1 MIEYEIFDNIT
12 ADALF
17 LQGKHKEAFERYFHG
32 ATVLRDS
39 RAAFDV
45 AYMYHQGIYVPTN
58 YPLARKFYYAASAM
72 EGGAPLFNLAL
83 MEIRGLGAPAD
94 LRAAVRHM
102 EEAAAIDCV
111 DAQLYLGTAYTLG
124 CVFDPLNIEC
134 LSMIPF
140 YRVIPRKEQMLL
152 WHGQGDPTLENERFE
167 VIEADEQAAAEM
179 FDRATRHKDDT
190 YISPQI
196 GAARVAMGQ
205 ALIEGFGMEYDPR
218 RGYRLLERAALE
230 NGSREAAAYLVA
242 HSCEARVW
250 GIAERRLEMLSQGEK
265 DG

>member
-17 LQGKHKEAFERYFHG
+17 LQGKYPEAYERYFRG
-32 ATVLRDS
+32 ATELRDS
-39 RAAFDV
+39 RAAFDL
-45 AYMYHQGIYVPTN
+45 AYMYHRGIYVPTN
-58 YPLARKFYYAASAM
+58 YHMARKFYHAASTL
-72 EGGAPLFNLAL
+72 ESGAALFNLAL
-83 MEIRGLGAPAD
+83 MEIRGLGEAAD
-94 LRAAVRHM
+94 LRAAHRHM
-102 EEAAAIDCV
+102 EEAAAIDCI

-124 CVFDPLNIEC
+124 CIFDPLNIEC

-140 YRVIPRKEQMLL
+140 YRVISRKEQALL
-152 WHGQGDPTLENERFE
+152 WGSPPDPALEEARFS
-167 VIEADEQAAAEM
+167 VIEADEQFATEMFSRAAA
-179 FDRATRHKDDT
+179 HKDDT

-230 NGSREAAAYLVA
+230 NGSHEAAAFLTA
-242 HSCEARVW
+242 HSQEARIW
-250 GIAERRLEMLSQGEK
+250 GISEKRIAQLSQGE
-265 DG
+265 D

>member
-17 LQGKHKEAFERYFHG
+17 LQGKHREAFERYFHG
-32 ATVLRDS
+32 ATELRDD
-39 RAAFDV
+39 RAAFDL
-45 AYMYHQGIYVPTN
+45 AYMYHRGIYVPTN
-58 YPLARKFYYAASAM
+58 YPCARKFYYAASAM

-83 MEIRGLGAPAD
+83 MEIRGLGAPPD
-94 LRAAVRHM
+94 LRAAIRHM
-102 EEAAAIDCV
+102 EEAAALDNP

-152 WHGQGDPTLENERFE
+152 WSGVGDPALEDERFS
-167 VIEADEQAAAEM
+167 VIEADEQAAVEM
-179 FDRATRHKDDT
+179 FARAACHKDDT

-242 HSCEARVW
+242 HSKEARVW
-250 GIAERRLEMLSQGEK
+250 GIAEKKLEMLSQGET
-265 DG
+265 